1 MTLLDNVSLFEGLE
15 PKALVALAQQLL
27 SRKLPKNTIV
37 ISEGDATDALYVVVN
52 GRVKVFV
59 SNDEGREI
67 TLCTQGPGEYFGELA
82 LLDGD
87 GRSASVMT
95 MEPCEFAVIERR
107 AFLECLA
114 AYPSMAT
121 PLIRNLSRRIR
132 RLTNLARNLA
142 LLDVYG
148 RIVRTLLDL
157 SQEKDGHR
165 VIGEKLTHQEI
176 ANRVGAS
183 REMVSRIMK
192 DLTDGGY
199 LRIEAGYIVI
209 RDHLPPGW

>member
-15 PKALVALAQQLL
+15 RKALVALAQQLV

-114 AYPSMAT
+114 AHPSMAT

-157 SQEKDGHR
+157 AQGKDGRR
-165 VIGEKLTHQEI
+165 VIDEKLTHQEI

-192 DLTDGGY
+192 DLSDGGY
-199 LRIEAGYIVI
+199 VRNESGRLYISE
-209 RDHLPPGW
+209 HLPPGW

>member
-1 MTLLDNVSLFEGLE
+1 MNLLGKIGLFEGLE
-15 PKALVALAQQLL
+15 PKALDALTKQLV
-27 SRKLPKNTIV
+27 SRNVPKNTIV
-37 ISEGDATDALYVVVN
+37 ISEGDATDALYVIAS

-59 SNDEGREI
+59 SNDDGREI

-95 MEPCEFAVIERR
+95 IEPCQFAVIERR

-114 AYPSMAT
+114 AHPSMAT

-132 RLTNLARNLA
+132 RLTNLARDLA

-157 SQEKDGHR
+157 AQDKDGR
-165 VIGEKLTHQEI
+165 RMIGEKLTHQEL

-199 LRIEAGYIVI
+199 LHNEAGRIVI
-209 RDHLPPGW
+209 NDRLPPGW

>member
-1 MTLLDNVSLFEGLE
+1 MTLLDHVSLFEGLE
-15 PKALVALAQQLL
+15 PNALVALAQQLV

-95 MEPCEFAVIERR
+95 IEPCQFAVIERR

-114 AYPSMAT
+114 AHPSMAT

-157 SQEKDGHR
+157 AKDENGRR
-165 VIGEKLTHQEI
+165 VIDEKLTHQEI

-192 DLTDGGY
+192 DLADGSY
-199 LRIEAGYIVI
+199 IRNEAGKLYISE
-209 RDHLPPGW
+209 HLPPAW

>member
-1 MTLLDNVSLFEGLE
+1 MNLLAKIGLFEGLD
-15 PKALVALAQQLL
+15 PTALAALTQQLV
-27 SRKLPKNTIV
+27 SRGVPKNTIV
-37 ISEGDATDALYVVVN
+37 LSEGDTTDALFVIVS

-59 SNDEGREI
+59 ANDQGREI

-95 MEPCEFAVIERR
+95 LEPCQFAVIERG

-114 AYPSMAT
+114 TYPSMAM

-157 SQEKDGHR
+157 AQENHGQR
-165 VIGEKLTHQEI
+165 VIDKKLTHQEL

-199 LRIEAGYIVI
+199 I
-209 RDHLPPGW
+209 RVESGRMIISAHLPPGW

>member
-1 MTLLDNVSLFEGLE
+1 MNLLAKIELFEGLE
-15 PKALVALAQQLL
+15 PEALQALTRQLV
-27 SRKLPKNTIV
+27 SRSVPKNTIV
-37 ISEGDATDALYVVVN
+37 ISEGDTTDSLYVIVK

-59 SNDEGREI
+59 GNEQGREI

-87 GRSASVMT
+87 GRSASVVT
-95 MEPCEFAVIERR
+95 MEPCQFAVIERR
-107 AFLECLA
+107 AFLECVA
-114 AYPSMAT
+114 AHPTMAT

-157 SQEKDGHR
+157 VKDEDGRR
-165 VIGEKLTHQEI
+165 VIAEKLTHQEI

-199 LRIEAGYIVI
+199 VRTEAGRLILSEQ
-209 RDHLPPGW
+209 LPPGW